1 MIYLFVGAGHGR
13 CEASQG
19 RHYPPL
25 GWCPAKKPPPALTT
39 GGQSDGVSKGVGGRS
54 PKLPTPSGFCATH
67 GRRPS
72 VFNFWRLYLA
82 RGKRDDAQYDVV
94 VDLIGVLE
102 IPHSKRN
109 VPVRPGRTSGGG
121 RHPRKT

>member
-13 CEASQG
+13 FEASQG
-19 RHYPPL
+19 RHYPPPL

-54 PKLPTPSGFCATH
+54 PKLPTPSGFCA